1 MWMDNWVLNTPP
13 ALWPYQTGLRE
24 KILFRFFE
32 SKRKAVV
39 LANSN
44 QAEVEANVA
53 FCEQNNIAILKRKG
67 GGGTVLLGP
76 GCLILTFAFL
86 AKDVFNNQRYFSLI
100 NQTWIDALANAGLQG
115 LHQRGHSDIAHG
127 EKKIA
132 GTSLFRKKH
141 LVVYQGSLLV
151 DVDFD
156 LVAQALKHPS
166 KEPNYRDGRSHRDFL
181 TSTTELGLAM
191 TADQL
196 ARQCGDYFK
205 KHVASQFKDD
215 LLINVVADPS

>member
-13 ALWPYQTGLRE
+13 SLWPQKMGLQQR
-24 KILFRFFE
+24 ILFRFFE
-32 SKRKAVV
+32 SKRQAVV

-44 QAEVEANVA
+44 QADVEANVE
-53 FCEQNNIAILKRKG
+53 FCNQNNIAILKRKG

-100 NQTWIDALANAGLQG
+100 NQTWIDALYSVGLKG

-151 DVDFD
+151 NVDFD
-156 LVAQALKHPS
+156 YVAFALKHPS
-166 KEPNYRDGRSHRDFL
+166 KEPNYRAGRSHRDFL
-181 TSTTELGLAM
+181 TSTSELGLALSCE
-191 TADQL
+191 QL
-196 ARQCGDYFK
+196 SVHCHAYFK
-205 KHVASQFKDD
+205 DCVEANFKED
-215 LLINVVADPS
+215 LLHDDGV